1 METLLE
7 TFHNLYVHFPF
18 CEAKCHY
25 CDFFSLPESK
35 IPERNPYYAA
45 ILEELEF
52 YSVDALQTVFLGG
65 GTPSLVP
72 LNFLETL
79 FQKIKLAP
87 NAEVTIEANPS
98 SITLEKAKAW
108 RAMGIN
114 RVSMGVQALEDQRL
128 EWLGRVHSKQ
138 SAFDALE
145 ALMAAGFDNFS
156 TDYILG
162 VPKQTPE
169 IIEAE
174 LSHLLK
180 SFPTIKHLSAY
191 LLTLKPSNPKC
202 KELPPEEEQLAHLR
216 TANRVLTEHGF
227 EHYEVSNFAKP
238 GFTSRHN
245 QNYWKGNGYLGIGPS
260 GHSYSKN
267 AKQRFKNWASLEKYR
282 GLVSDKT
289 RPVEWEETLTPEQ
302 ERIEN
307 ILLQLRRK
315 EGLDLRRH
323 QAQFHENLA
332 SKYATLLKTWAQK
345 GYCQLSPETLSLT
358 PEGFYVSDQ
367 IISKII

>member
-1 METLLE
+1 METLTE
-7 TFHNLYVHFPF
+7 TFQNLYVHFPF

-45 ILEELEF
+45 ILDELQF
-52 YSVDALQTVFLGG
+52 YTLGQVRTVFLGG

-72 LNFLETL
+72 LPFLEDL
-79 FQKIKLAP
+79 FKKISLAP

-108 RAMGIN
+108 RSFGIN
-114 RVSMGVQALEDQRL
+114 RVSMGVQALDDARL
-128 EWLGRVHSKQ
+128 EWLGRVHSKTA
-138 SAFDALE
+138 AFEALE
-145 ALMAAGFDNFS
+145 ALMEAGFQNFS
-156 TDYILG
+156 IDYILG
-162 VPKQTPE
+162 VPGQSVAT
-169 IIEAE
+169 IEQE
-174 LSHLLK
+174 LSLVLGRYPGLK
-180 SFPTIKHLSAY
+180 HMSAY
-191 LLTLKPSNPKC
+191 LLTLKPSNPKF
-202 KELPPEEEQLAHLR
+202 KELPHEDEQLAHLR
-216 TANRVLTEHGF
+216 AASAVLQAHGF

-245 QNYWKGNGYLGIGPS
+245 QNYWSGNGYLGIGPS
-260 GHSYSKN
+260 GHSY
-267 AKQRFKNWASLEKYR
+267 AKGATQRFKNWASLEKYR
-282 GLVSDKT
+282 SLVGDKV
-289 RPVEWEETLTPEQ
+289 RPVELDETLTLEQ

-315 EGLDLRRH
+315 EGLNLRQHEQRFGQDL
-323 QAQFHENLA
+323 AQ
-332 SKYATLLKTWAQK
+332 KYRSLLETWAQK
-345 GYCQLSPETLSLT
+345 GYCKLTPDTLSLT